1 MINLNLFQSLLK
13 LAISNTPLGSR
24 RRTLQM
30 REFGCLGDSMQGQGQ
45 VVWERGDHFF
55 EAINLKYDCI
65 EINLFET
72 FVVSY
77 NNCSFLNN
85 VNL

>member
-1 MINLNLFQSLLK
+1 
-13 LAISNTPLGSR
+13 
-24 RRTLQM
+24 
-30 REFGCLGDSMQGQGQ
+30 MQGQGQ

-65 EINLFET
+65 QINLFET

-77 NNCSFLNN
+77 NNCSLPNN
-85 VNL
+85 VNLQTSSIRSELKSVRSVECCDNTEAIRISELKNHLYKM